1 MLTVTVSGR
10 TYDFSHNVGGRY
22 MQEPVSIGIG
32 SGDTVYALSRGL
44 EQIPNVPWNRSG
56 SGSKVGKFTIGNV
69 PRDEEFVADFGRYG
83 DGEGQFIWP
92 TGLALDS
99 QENVYVTDEW
109 MNRISVFDKEGT
121 FLNSWGSAGSGDGE
135 LSGPAG
141 IAIDQD
147 DNLYVVDGNNHRV
160 QKFTKD
166 GNYLNAWG
174 SLGDGDGQLDSP
186 WGIAIDEQGNV
197 YVADHRN
204 HRVQKFTPAGEY
216 VSQLGSYGTGT
227 GELNHPTDVA
237 VDPDGDVYVCDWAN
251 DRVQVYNR
259 DGKYLTGFIG
269 DAQQLSKWHQESV
282 DANPDAVKARRQA
295 RSLEPTWRLNM
306 PRAVEFD
313 AKKNR
318 LLIADTNR
326 GRIQIYNK
334 LTEYLEPQKNL

>member
-174 SLGDGDGQLDSP
+174 SLGDGDGQFDSP
-186 WGIAIDEQGNV
+186 WGIAIDEQGHV

-204 HRVQKFTPAGEY
+204 HRVQKFTPDGGY
-216 VSQLGSYGTGT
+216 LTQFGSHGTGR
-227 GELNHPTDVA
+227 GQMDRPAGVA
-237 VDPDGDVYVCDWAN
+237 VDSDGDVYVCDWGN
-251 DRVQVYNR
+251 SRVQIFGP
-259 DGKYLTGFIG
+259 DGRFITSLIG
-269 DAQQLSKWHQESV
+269 DAQVPSKWHTDVIE
-282 DANPDAVKARRQA
+282 ANADVAKARR
-295 RSLEPTWRLNM
+295 RVYTLEPEWRFAF
-306 PRAVEFD
+306 PTAAVFD
-313 AKKNR
+313 EEKSR
-318 LLIADTNR
+318 LLVADTQR
-326 GRIQIYNK
+326 GRLQIYNK
-334 LTEYLEPQKNL
+334 VRGYLEPQFNL